1 MRKWVTSVYLPVC
14 LSICYTLVLEITDNC
29 WFRYELTQDEYLGPF
44 IVLLFVGNAAFK
56 IPFTIMI
63 SAELLTV
70 INFCRCVLVSCS
82 CACVLFIVLCVGN
95 LNISLMASWLCLV
108 QGTKC
113 LKEGKKQ
120 IIIFLGQH
128 RGLFYLALLLQLL
141 TQAFCSLTDYSL
153 SIRKLEKLL
162 RQVYCT

>member
-1 MRKWVTSVYLPVC
+1 M
-14 LSICYTLVLEITDNC
+14 
-29 WFRYELTQDEYLGPF
+29 
-44 IVLLFVGNAAFK
+44 LLFVGNGAFK

-95 LNISLMASWLCLV
+95 LNISLMASWLCIV

-113 LKEGKKQ
+113 LKEGKKTDHNIPWTTQ
-120 IIIFLGQH
+120 RLI
-128 RGLFYLALLLQLL
+128 LFSSLA
-141 TQAFCSLTDYSL
+141 A
-153 SIRKLEKLL
+153 
-162 RQVYCT
+162 